1 MRPASNRT
9 LPVGSNTQRTW
20 TTRSLMISSSYVK
33 RLTYT
38 HARSNNTPCAR
49 RARLRGL
56 MVARSAHLSAWSAGV
71 RRGRSEAAACERP
84 GTSMWAGLGAR
95 WRGSRERRISRSGVL
110 SRDRLEQSQGHLLI
124 TTDAAEGRGGL
135 VYSYTITYRV
145 HFRLRRVTAA
155 LNSHP
160 PTRSARRSVHRRT
173 THRVLGAANQR
184 FSRRR
189 WQCGTT
195 DRNRATRS

>member
-1 MRPASNRT
+1 MAPARIWYQRSLNRRAFPVMHRYRSVMRPASNRT

-110 SRDRLEQSQGHLLI
+110 SRDRLEQSQGQLLNWPRPRG
-124 TTDAAEGRGGL
+124 GRGVVFTPTGL
-135 VYSYTITYRV
+135 LLYVER
-145 HFRLRRVTAA
+145 RRVVA
-155 LNSHP
+155 H
-160 PTRSARRSVHRRT
+160 VHAGHT
-173 THRVLGAANQR
+173 
-184 FSRRR
+184 
-189 WQCGTT
+189 
-195 DRNRATRS
+195 

>member
-1 MRPASNRT
+1 MAPARIWYQRSLNRRALPVMHRYRSVMRPASNRT

-49 RARLRGL
+49 RARPRGL

-110 SRDRLEQSQGHLLI
+110 SRDRLEQSQGQLLI

-135 VYSYTITYRV
+135 VYSYTISLN
-145 HFRLRRVTAA
+145 LR
-155 LNSHP
+155 SHAQW
-160 PTRSARRSVHRRT
+160 TMRGSE
-173 THRVLGAANQR
+173 
-184 FSRRR
+184 R
-189 WQCGTT
+189 WL
-195 DRNRATRS
+195 

>member
-1 MRPASNRT
+1 MHRYRSVMRPASNRT

-49 RARLRGL
+49 RARPRGL

-110 SRDRLEQSQGHLLI
+110 SRDRLEQSQGQLLI

-135 VYSYTITYRV
+135 VYSYTINFNPSFGIPLQHVLAARALRV
-145 HFRLRRVTAA
+145 V
-155 LNSHP
+155 
-160 PTRSARRSVHRRT
+160 
-173 THRVLGAANQR
+173 
-184 FSRRR
+184 
-189 WQCGTT
+189 
-195 DRNRATRS
+195 

>member
-1 MRPASNRT
+1 MHRYRSVMRPASNRT

-110 SRDRLEQSQGHLLI
+110 SRDRLEQSQGQLLNWPRPRG
-124 TTDAAEGRGGL
+124 GRGVVFTPTGL
-135 VYSYTITYRV
+135 RTMYT
-145 HFRLRRVTAA
+145 
-155 LNSHP
+155 
-160 PTRSARRSVHRRT
+160 
-173 THRVLGAANQR
+173 NQR
-184 FSRRR
+184 KNKKAAAGS
-189 WQCGTT
+189 C
-195 DRNRATRS
+195 SCEYS

>member
-49 RARLRGL
+49 RARPRGL

-95 WRGSRERRISRSGVL
+95 WRGSRERRISRSGVF

-135 VYSYTITYRV
+135 VYSYTITSYVDVKVVPSGSMCLATDPSRSRAVGEVVIARRPAQVAQDVSICSPYRV
-145 HFRLRRVTAA
+145 QAQE
-155 LNSHP
+155 SE
-160 PTRSARRSVHRRT
+160 
-173 THRVLGAANQR
+173 
-184 FSRRR
+184 
-189 WQCGTT
+189 
-195 DRNRATRS
+195 

>member
-1 MRPASNRT
+1 MHRYRSVMRPASNRT

-95 WRGSRERRISRSGVL
+95 WRGSRERRISRSGVF

-135 VYSYTITYRV
+135 VYSYTISFAAVKLPVLTFVPCATALHYIYRM
-145 HFRLRRVTAA
+145 L
-155 LNSHP
+155 
-160 PTRSARRSVHRRT
+160 ARAKAH
-173 THRVLGAANQR
+173 A
-184 FSRRR
+184 
-189 WQCGTT
+189 
-195 DRNRATRS
+195 RAPMPS